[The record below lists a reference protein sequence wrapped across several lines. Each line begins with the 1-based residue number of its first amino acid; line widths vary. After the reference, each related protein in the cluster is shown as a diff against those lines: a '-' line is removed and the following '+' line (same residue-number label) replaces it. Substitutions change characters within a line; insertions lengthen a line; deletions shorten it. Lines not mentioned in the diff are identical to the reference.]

1 MLGNVGSIPGSGTCP
16 EVGNGNP
23 LQYSCLK
30 NSMDRRGR
38 LATVYGVTKSQ
49 TRLRNSAGAHTHTH
63 ANVSNLLWQRYQS
76 YRICYNGETEGRK
89 GIEELSVL
97 PLQLFYKAKIIPR
110 QKVDLKNTQ

>member
-1 MLGNVGSIPGSGTCP
+1 
-16 EVGNGNP
+16 
-23 LQYSCLK
+23 
-30 NSMDRRGR
+30 MDRRGR
-38 LATVYGVTKSQ
+38 LATVYGVTEPDTTEKLS
-49 TRLRNSAGAHTHTH
+49 RGAHTH